1 MVILNI
7 SAFLLMNF
15 SAHTKV
21 PDRYERWWVTA
32 VTPCPRMPG
41 PLVTSTRVGRPVQV
55 GAYQVGAYIYTK
67 EMTKKFIHFLK

>member
-21 PDRYERWWVTA
+21 PDRYERWWVTR
-32 VTPCPRMPG
+32 VTPCPPMGSNTPFSG
-41 PLVTSTRVGRPVQV
+41 HICTVLTSHRPRKSKNAVSPC
-55 GAYQVGAYIYTK
+55 
-67 EMTKKFIHFLK
+67 LS

>member
-21 PDRYERWWVTA
+21 PDRYERWWVTR
-32 VTPCPRMPG
+32 VTPCPPMRQ
-41 PLVTSTRVGRPVQV
+41 TFIT
-55 GAYQVGAYIYTK
+55 
-67 EMTKKFIHFLK
+67 KFIHTFLSVQICSFFPFGRLFVFASTPVINC